1 MLARDRLACYLCP
14 APAAKARNNHEG
26 RYMSYA
32 NCTVTVNNNGV
43 SCNPDPVIVTRN
55 SQDGVQWT
63 MAQSGY
69 TFTGV
74 DIPGGGSDFGP
85 PDITTNNAGRSVMTV
100 TDSVQDLG
108 DYSYTI
114 LYTTPSGERRSF
126 DPTIRNNP

>member
-1 MLARDRLACYLCP
+1 MGY
-14 APAAKARNNHEG
+14 
-26 RYMSYA
+26 S

-43 SCNPDPVIVTRN
+43 SCNPDPVVVTRN
-55 SQDGVQWT
+55 SQDGVEWT

-74 DIPGGGSDFGP
+74 QITGGGSDFGTP
-85 PDITTNNAGRSVMTV
+85 VVTTNAAGRSVMTV
-100 TDSVQDLG
+100 TDNVRDLG

-114 LYTTPSGERRSF
+114 LYTTPGGERRSF

>member
-1 MLARDRLACYLCP
+1 
-14 APAAKARNNHEG
+14 
-26 RYMSYA
+26 MSYA
-32 NCTVTVNNNGV
+32 SCTVTVNNNGV